1 MTSTSINP
9 APVRGAGSDDIP
21 FNPKLRQR
29 RSVSDWVV
37 DIVIWLLIAL
47 VVVAIVYPIWFIVI
61 ASVSDQTMVS
71 QGKVFLLPA
80 KMNFGGYAKVF
91 TDSRIWVG
99 YRNTIFYS
107 VAGTALN
114 MLVTIPA
121 AFALSRREFKP
132 LRVIL
137 FLMTF
142 TMFFSG
148 GMIPSFLLYKQLGL
162 LNSVWVFI
170 LPGAVSVWNLIVARS
185 FFESSIPES
194 LHDAAQIDG
203 LGYFGYFL
211 RIVLP
216 LSSAILAV
224 MTLYYFVGHWNDF
237 FTGLV
242 YIRDADKLPL
252 QNVLRSILLSN
263 QTNIT
268 GQSSG
273 GMDVVQQR
281 DFANQIK
288 YGVIIVSTL
297 PLLVLYPF
305 LQKYFNKGVM
315 IGAVK
320 G

>member
-132 LRVIL
+132 RRVIL
-137 FLMTF
+137 FLMT
-142 TMFFSG
+142 
-148 GMIPSFLLYKQLGL
+148 
-162 LNSVWVFI
+162 
-170 LPGAVSVWNLIVARS
+170 RS
-185 FFESSIPES
+185 RCSSR
-194 LHDAAQIDG
+194 AA
-203 LGYFGYFL
+203 
-211 RIVLP
+211 
-216 LSSAILAV
+216 
-224 MTLYYFVGHWNDF
+224 
-237 FTGLV
+237 
-242 YIRDADKLPL
+242 
-252 QNVLRSILLSN
+252 
-263 QTNIT
+263 
-268 GQSSG
+268 
-273 GMDVVQQR
+273 
-281 DFANQIK
+281 
-288 YGVIIVSTL
+288 
-297 PLLVLYPF
+297 
-305 LQKYFNKGVM
+305 
-315 IGAVK
+315 
-320 G
+320 